1 MRKTVDKTRS
11 RSRIN
16 GNEPGDREQSAGAHC
31 RNRKYIVRL
40 AGHVLAKR
48 ARRIK
53 IFFRSGRFKGPGRR
67 NRGLGFTW
75 QPGRIFSQQGRCARR
90 AKWSNG
96 RASQA
101 DGRTFLWRGVPK
113 KTKLSLRGVKFMGL
127 AAEGGLTATGCLVA
141 PPAPMGQ
148 TLTSSK
154 QM

>member
-16 GNEPGDREQSAGAHC
+16 GNEPGDREQGAGAHC
-31 RNRKYIVRL
+31 RNRKSIVRL

-67 NRGLGFTW
+67 NRGFGFTW
-75 QPGRIFSQQGRCARR
+75 QPGRIFGQQACCAQR
-90 AKWSNG
+90 AKWSDG

-113 KTKLSLRGVKFMGL
+113 KKKLSLRGVKF
-127 AAEGGLTATGCLVA
+127 TGVLRQADLQRQVA
-141 PPAPMGQ
+141 
-148 TLTSSK
+148 
-154 QM
+154 